1 MKDRIKKAL
10 LSIGVENIKVEENK
24 KSKEN
29 KHRSFFLKILNT
41 LTSVQE
47 RSEKIFEGYG
57 INLIMY
63 EDLYYQ
69 VIEDLIYEHYG
80 NQVAEVMFW
89 WVTACSKLEN
99 NGEDNFYIVE
109 EKTNKRHK
117 VKTPIQVYNICKKM
131 KIFKK

>member
-10 LSIGVENIKVEENK
+10 LSIGVENVKVKESK

-41 LTSVQE
+41 LTSIQE

-69 VIEDLIYEHYG
+69 VIEDLIYEYYG
-80 NQVAEVMFW
+80 DRAAEVMFW
-89 WVTACSKLEN
+89 YVNGIKIEN
-99 NGEDNFYIVE
+99 EEEQYIEDKENG
-109 EKTNKRHK
+109 KRYK
-117 VKTPIQVYNICKKM
+117 VKTPLQVYNVCKKL
-131 KIFKK
+131 KLFKD